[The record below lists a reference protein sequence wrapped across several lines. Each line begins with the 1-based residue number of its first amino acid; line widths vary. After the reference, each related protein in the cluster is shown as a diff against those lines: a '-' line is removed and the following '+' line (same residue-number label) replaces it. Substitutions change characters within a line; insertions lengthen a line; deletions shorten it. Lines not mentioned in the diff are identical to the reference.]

1 MELVEERLKQ
11 SDAQGGWLLD
21 GYPRTVSQ
29 AAHLDTVARPH
40 KVINIT
46 LEHRIAVQK
55 MQGRRH
61 CRLCKRS
68 FNVCSIHEGNYDM
81 PATLPDFDACSYGQ
95 RCPREIHGREDDTDA
110 IVVARMKVHEQETAP
125 LIQHYQKTDRLVTFS
140 VVRGVKDADDLMA
153 HMLA

>member
-61 CRLCKRS
+61 CRCALKRQESSTSKYNNLCIYTNLHIMFMLHRCQS
-68 FNVCSIHEGNYDM
+68 
-81 PATLPDFDACSYGQ
+81 TLTRLCFVMS
-95 RCPREIHGREDDTDA
+95 
-110 IVVARMKVHEQETAP
+110 EQ
-125 LIQHYQKTDRLVTFS
+125 
-140 VVRGVKDADDLMA
+140 
-153 HMLA
+153 